1 MAKTMYPGRWCA
13 FKLKSK
19 DCKANPCSDLATI
32 ILVTT
37 SMGVG
42 VSGLRRS

>member
-1 MAKTMYPGRWCA
+1 MAESMYPGRPCA
-13 FKLKSK
+13 FKPKSK
-19 DCKANPCSDLATI
+19 DCNFNPCSDLATI

-37 SMGVG
+37 RMGVG